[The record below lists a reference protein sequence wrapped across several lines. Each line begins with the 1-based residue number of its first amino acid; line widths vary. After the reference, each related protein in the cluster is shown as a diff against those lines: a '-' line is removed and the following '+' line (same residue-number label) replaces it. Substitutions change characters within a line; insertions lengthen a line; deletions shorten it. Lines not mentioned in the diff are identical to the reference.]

1 MELKNST
8 PLAPEFT
15 DHEQQI
21 ISMISNGK
29 GSKEIADVLNVTD
42 SFVRQ
47 KIWALRLR
55 FKCDNTSHLMATLFR
70 KGLIQ

>member
-8 PLAPEFT
+8 PLAPEFM

-29 GSKEIADVLNVTD
+29 GYKEIAGVLNV
-42 SFVRQ
+42 F
-47 KIWALRLR
+47 
-55 FKCDNTSHLMATLFR
+55 
-70 KGLIQ
+70 